1 MGRAICAALVFFMQ
15 AGFAMLESG
24 MVRSK
29 NAINVIMKN
38 YTDMC
43 FGALAFWA
51 IGYGIMFG
59 TTTDGWGLFGT
70 DSFMLEGSS
79 WDYMILTYQ
88 MMFAATA
95 ATIVSGALAERIRFG
110 AYVLVAILITSFVY
124 PVFGCWVWNEGGWL
138 NQMGFIDFAGSS
150 AVHSVGGWCA
160 LAGLIVL
167 GPRLKALTGRLV
179 QQFSEYSPLEG
190 RFVDGKLTLGENIA
204 DLSGLAISHKAPRLA
219 RKDKPEQKV
228 AGWNS
233 DQLFFVGWSRI
244 WQRKY
249 RDSEMIK
256 RLATDSHSPSRFRT
270 NGPVS
275 NIAAFYEAF
284 GVEPGDKLFKP
295 ESERIK
301 IW

>member
-1 MGRAICAALVFFMQ
+1 MSVSVQEKSRRLRILYSSLDKGTPTEVVQLAIDL
-15 AGFAMLESG
+15 LDE
-24 MVRSK
+24 
-29 NAINVIMKN
+29 
-38 YTDMC
+38 
-43 FGALAFWA
+43 
-51 IGYGIMFG
+51 
-59 TTTDGWGLFGT
+59 
-70 DSFMLEGSS
+70 
-79 WDYMILTYQ
+79 
-88 MMFAATA
+88 
-95 ATIVSGALAERIRFG
+95 AEF
-110 AYVLVAILITSFVY
+110 
-124 PVFGCWVWNEGGWL
+124 
-138 NQMGFIDFAGSS
+138 
-150 AVHSVGGWCA
+150 
-160 LAGLIVL
+160 
-167 GPRLKALTGRLV
+167 KALTGRLV